1 MSQIDIELAALLNSL
16 SFEPSFTGGA
26 APLNVPTTST
36 TDVQM
41 MTMMNDDDRGYHS
54 DTSDVSA
61 HSTRPMHPASHPCS
75 LMQSFAC
82 RHGLSDAVA
91 GHVSDCE
98 LSQLIFAHREAFLS
112 CPSAHA
118 GCSAGFGV
126 LASLLEKF
134 AQPTDGGIGM
144 DLVRML
150 RTEAWLLSGLSA

>member
-1 MSQIDIELAALLNSL
+1 
-16 SFEPSFTGGA
+16 
-26 APLNVPTTST
+26 
-36 TDVQM
+36 M

-61 HSTRPMHPASHPCS
+61 RSTPPMHPASHPCS

-82 RHGLSDAVA
+82 HHGLSDAVA

-144 DLVRML
+144 DVVRML